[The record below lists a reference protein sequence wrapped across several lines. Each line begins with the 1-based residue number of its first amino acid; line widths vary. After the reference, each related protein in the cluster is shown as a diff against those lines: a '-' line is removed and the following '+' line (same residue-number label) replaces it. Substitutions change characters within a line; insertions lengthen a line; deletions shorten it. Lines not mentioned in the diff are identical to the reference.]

1 MLNIAGPKF
10 DFANIVFA
18 VIEECEHRRRG
29 YDDDELEYQLTKA
42 AKEKLDEIKAQYDE
56 YGGGAGYWDVLRKEV
71 LSTAVPQYIDE
82 AKEMN
87 RLERNAWGVW
97 RQGDIGARLLFALAG
112 LLIGSIIIAL
122 PFVPIFEDMFAFA
135 LTAGGFVYPDLK
147 KFQFERRHATTM
159 NRLVEAS
166 ARYQED
172 ARLHFLT
179 TKQITDAFVP
189 GDVNLAPGVSPENAS
204 VVEEVDRETSPES

>member
-29 YDDDELEYQLTKA
+29 YDDDELERELMNA
-42 AKEKLDEIKAQYDE
+42 AREKLGEIKAQYDE
-56 YGGGAGYWDVLRKEV
+56 YGGGAGYWDALKKEV
-71 LSTAVPQYIDE
+71 LSTAMPQYIDE
-82 AKEMN
+82 ARAMN
-87 RLERNAWGVW
+87 ALERSGWRVW
-97 RQGDIGARLLFALAG
+97 RQGDVGARLLYALAG

-147 KFQFERRHATTM
+147 KFQYERRHAVAM
-159 NRLVEAS
+159 NRLVDAS

-172 ARLHFLT
+172 ARLHFMT
-179 TKQITDAFVP
+179 TKQITEAFVP
-189 GDVNLAPGVSPENAS
+189 GETTETDAS
-204 VVEEVDRETSPES
+204 RETEA